1 MSDEKLFAAGLIPS
15 MSTSD
20 MKKVYRLL
28 KLAREDGTIPWE
40 YIVDETRSL
49 EIAST
54 WSDPAEFADCCVRGY
69 RKAYWDQQP
78 IRVEVFSEKGTVRG
92 LLGPV
97 LDKYGIGFRVMH
109 GFNSAGSVY
118 DVAQSHDDKSLDV
131 LYVGDFDPS
140 GMCMSEVDLPKRLE
154 NYGGDHV
161 TLTRIALLSTDISRL
176 QTFPA
181 SDKKKD
187 PRYRWFAKHY
197 EDTCCELDAMDPNR
211 LRDRVE
217 EFIDFNIDDQDAWD
231 RCKVVEAAEKE
242 SLQSALLTWGRQ

>member
-97 LDKYGIGFRVMH
+97 LDKYGI
-109 GFNSAGSVY
+109 
-118 DVAQSHDDKSLDV
+118 
-131 LYVGDFDPS
+131 
-140 GMCMSEVDLPKRLE
+140 
-154 NYGGDHV
+154 
-161 TLTRIALLSTDISRL
+161 
-176 QTFPA
+176 
-181 SDKKKD
+181 
-187 PRYRWFAKHY
+187 
-197 EDTCCELDAMDPNR
+197 
-211 LRDRVE
+211 
-217 EFIDFNIDDQDAWD
+217 
-231 RCKVVEAAEKE
+231 
-242 SLQSALLTWGRQ
+242 